1 MRTVGIDAVEC
12 VSLRCDDIELVDWAT
27 INNSGKIWFCSD
39 IRQSKILHDTV
50 LRVLTTKCVSC
61 HQVGFLN
68 MDAVN
73 RPLKFLGFVKT
84 ESDGNLVHSYH
95 ITSFVLY
102 SDSTTN
108 ECTYVH
114 CLVTSRHLIACN
126 MQERLLQIMQMIQY
140 RNIQAWK
147 TVLTTVSIGNQFGF
161 NTLSVNSLTPKSIPA
176 GTKLVLFG
184 RYVLNIY
191 VGIVRY
197 FLRTTK
203 TQRAKI
209 YLPTQRTNRRISYD
223 IN

>member
-1 MRTVGIDAVEC
+1 MSDEPMGDDCCSSQASFILPNGKAARQDDVCLPPPTDIIDKTDNPLFDCQSLIKPVHKLCHRQLSKQFLKHSRKGKQVDMRTVGIDAVEC

-50 LRVLTTKCVSC
+50 ERVLTTKCVSP
-61 HQVGFLN
+61 HKVGFLD

-114 CLVTSRHLIACN
+114 CLVMSRHLILDEYQLSN
-126 MQERLLQIMQMIQY
+126 S
-140 RNIQAWK
+140 K
-147 TVLTTVSIGNQFGF
+147 FHLTS
-161 NTLSVNSLTPKSIPA
+161 
-176 GTKLVLFG
+176 
-184 RYVLNIY
+184 
-191 VGIVRY
+191 
-197 FLRTTK
+197 
-203 TQRAKI
+203 RA
-209 YLPTQRTNRRISYD
+209 
-223 IN
+223 